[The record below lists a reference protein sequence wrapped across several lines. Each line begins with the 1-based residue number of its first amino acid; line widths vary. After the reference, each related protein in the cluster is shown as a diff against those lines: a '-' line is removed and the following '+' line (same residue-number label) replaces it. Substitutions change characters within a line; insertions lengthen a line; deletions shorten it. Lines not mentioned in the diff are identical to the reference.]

1 MMNLRDIFEK
11 PVDRAIEGVIKADD
25 EASLRVELGE
35 YVITNEIERQLER
48 FLDAYNNYETANGVW
63 ISGFFGSGKSHLL
76 KILALLLENRNVG
89 GCPAYELFKQKCTR
103 NEILAADLRKAVS
116 IPSKSILFNI
126 DQKADVISKE
136 QIDALLSVFLKV
148 FDEMCGYYGKQPH
161 IAQFERD
168 LDSRGL
174 LDRFRAAYQSIAGKS
189 WDRGREQALLENANI
204 AKAYAQVSGGNLS
217 EGQGILTRYRQDFR
231 LSIEDFA
238 DKVKAYI
245 DAQKPGFRLNFFVDE
260 VGQYIAD
267 NLKLMT
273 NLQTIAESLNT
284 KCRGRAWIIVTAQ
297 QDMGAVIGDMNHRQ
311 ENDFSKIQARFAN
324 RIPLNSADVAE
335 VIQERLLKKTDAGIE
350 MLSDLYHRESNN
362 LKTLFD
368 FSDGSIRLENFRDR
382 DHLIHSYPFIPYQ
395 YPLFQVAIQN
405 LSQHNAFEG
414 KHSSVGER
422 SMLGVFQEVA
432 VRLAD
437 IPVGGLATFDQMFEG
452 IRTALKSNVQ
462 QSILIAE
469 RNLGDQFATR
479 VLKALFLVKYVKPFK
494 STPRNVAILMLDR
507 FDTDLTKHKRRVE
520 EALSLLEQNTY
531 VQRNG
536 ELFEFLT
543 DEEKDV
549 EQEIKAIE
557 VDTAEIAKEL
567 ETLVFDGVIKVRKL
581 RHEASSQDYSFARYL
596 DDRPLGRDYELA
608 INVIT
613 PFHEQSGNAE
623 GIAMH
628 TMSRDE
634 LAVVLN
640 PDARFVS
647 DLMMV
652 KRTDK
657 YVRQARAV
665 AQQPTIERI
674 IRDKGEQNSN
684 RQRDLAL
691 KARALVGDARLF
703 VRGEEID
710 VRSEDP
716 QARIERAFQV
726 LIDKVYVNLGMLRGI
741 AYAENEIGKFLTYGN
756 DGMLGDGAANLT
768 EAEQEILNYAQSN
781 ARNGIR
787 TTVKAV
793 VERFDRKPYGWSYA
807 AILCTTA
814 SLLGRGK
821 LEARSDGSPLE
832 GDALLRALQNAHTLG
847 NIVLE
852 LQVEFTPA
860 QTRKLKEF
868 YREFFD
874 SQPAGTDGKALGF
887 ETAAAFAALKQELAG
902 LEAQASRYP
911 FLGALSSVR
920 EAVREITGKPY
931 AWYLQE
937 LGRHEDRLL
946 DLKEGILDPIR
957 RFMGGAQ
964 KAIYDDARAYLSDQS
979 ANFVYGGDD
988 KANAMQAVLDDPNCY
1003 KGNTIQQMKGTF
1015 DALKSELDARIAEE
1029 RKAAL
1034 SAVEEL
1040 REKLLALPE
1049 FAAVAD
1055 SHRCE
1060 TEAAFAAI
1068 LETVRNSKLIAV
1080 IRERASGFRSSVYP
1094 ALLGRVTAATPP
1106 SSPSQKADTGGER
1119 RGFDGGVSSPP
1130 LASPLAQLEYV
1141 AVSGLRVTYAKPYLA
1156 DERDVEAYLS
1166 TLREKL
1172 IAEIH
1177 AGKRITI

>member
-1 MMNLRDIFEK
+1 MITLRDIFEK

-25 EASLRVELGE
+25 EASLKVELEE
-35 YVITNEIERQLER
+35 YVITNEIERQFEK
-48 FLDAYNNYETANGVW
+48 FLDAYNNYGTANGVW

-76 KILALLLENRNVG
+76 KMLALLLENRDIG
-89 GCPAYELFKQKCTR
+89 GSPAYEVFKQKCAH

-126 DQKADVISKE
+126 DQKADVISKG
-136 QIDALLSVFLKV
+136 QTDALLSVFQKV
-148 FDEMCGYYGKQPH
+148 FDEVGGYYGKQPH

-168 LDSRGL
+168 LDSREVL
-174 LDRFRAAYQSIAGKS
+174 EAFRAAYQAVAGKP
-189 WDRGREQALLENANI
+189 WERGREQALLENANV
-204 AKAYAQVSGGNLS
+204 AKAYAQATGANPS
-217 EGQGILTRYRQDFR
+217 EGEGILTRYRQDFR
-231 LSIEDFA
+231 SSIEDFA
-238 DKVKAYI
+238 EKVRAYI
-245 DAQKPGFRLNFFVDE
+245 ESQKPGFRLNFFVDE

-267 NLKLMT
+267 NVKLMT

-297 QDMGAVIGDMNHRQ
+297 QDMASVIGDMNQRQ

-324 RIPLNSADVAE
+324 RMPLNSADVAE
-335 VIQERLLKKTDAGIE
+335 VIQKRLLKKTESGITS
-350 MLSDLYHRESNN
+350 LSDLYHRESNN

-368 FSDGSIRLENFRDR
+368 FTDGSIRLENFRDR
-382 DHLIHSYPFIPYQ
+382 DHFIHSYPFVPYQ
-395 YPLFQVAIQN
+395 YPLFQLAIQN

-432 VRLAD
+432 VRLAEL
-437 IPVGGLATFDQMFEG
+437 PLGGLATFDQMFEG

-469 RNLGDQFATR
+469 KNLGDEFATR
-479 VLKALFLVKYVKPFK
+479 ILKALFLVKYVKGFK
-494 STPRNVAILMLDR
+494 PTARNVAVLMLDR
-507 FDTDLTKHKRRVE
+507 FDTDLTKHKRRVD

-531 VQRNG
+531 IQRNS

-567 ETLVFDGVIKVRKL
+567 ETLIFDGVIKSRKL
-581 RHEASSQDYSFARYL
+581 KHEASSQDYAFARYL
-596 DDRPLGRDYELA
+596 DDRLLGRDYELA

-623 GIAMH
+623 ATAMR

-634 LAVVLN
+634 LAIVLN
-640 PDARFVS
+640 ADNRFVS
-647 DLMMV
+647 DLMTF

-657 YVRQARAV
+657 YVRQARSV
-665 AQQPTIERI
+665 TQQASIERI
-674 IRDKGEQNSN
+674 VREKGEQNNS

-703 VRGEEID
+703 VRGEEIE
-710 VRSEDP
+710 VRSEDA
-716 QARIERAFQV
+716 QARVERAFQTLV
-726 LIDKVYVNLGMLRGI
+726 DKVHVNLGMLRGA
-741 AYAENEIGKFLTYGN
+741 AYSDNEIGRFLTHGN
-756 DGMLGDGAANLT
+756 DGMFGEDAANLT
-768 EAEQEILNYAQSN
+768 EAEQEILNFAQSN

-793 VERFDRKPYGWSYA
+793 VERFERKPYGWSYA

-821 LEARSDGSPLE
+821 IEARSDGSPLE
-832 GDALLRALQNAHTLG
+832 GDALLRGLQNAHALG

-868 YREFFD
+868 FREFFD
-874 SQPAGTDGKALGF
+874 AQPAGTEGKALGI
-887 ETAAAFAALKQELAG
+887 ETAEAFGTLKTELAV
-902 LEAQASRYP
+902 LEGQSSRYP
-911 FLGALSSVR
+911 FLSALGQLQDALR
-920 EAVREITGKPY
+920 EVTGKPY

-957 RFMGGAQ
+957 RFMGGGQ
-964 KAIYDDARAYLSDQS
+964 KAIYDEARSYLADQNANFGYGGEDQARAIQE
-979 ANFVYGGDD
+979 
-988 KANAMQAVLDDPNCY
+988 VLVDPNCF
-1003 KGNTIQQMKGTF
+1003 KGNAIQQIKGT
-1015 DALKSELDARIAEE
+1015 LDTLRAEVDHRLAAE
-1029 RKAAL
+1029 RKTAI
-1034 SAVEEL
+1034 SDVEEL
-1040 REKLLALPE
+1040 RAKLRALPE
-1049 FAAVAD
+1049 FASLTEPD
-1055 SHRCE
+1055 RRE
-1060 TEAAFAAI
+1060 IEAAFTNVLDTI
-1068 LETVRNSKLIAV
+1068 GTSKLIAV
-1080 IRERASGFRSSVYP
+1080 IRERVSGFRASGYP
-1094 ALLGRVTAATPP
+1094 TLLGRVTAPP
-1106 SSPSQKADTGGER
+1106 SAKKDGDDDKPGG
-1119 RGFDGGVSSPP
+1119 FSDSSSGAP
-1130 LASPLAQLEYV
+1130 AAQTQPEYV
-1141 AVSGLRVTYAKPYLA
+1141 AASALRVTYAKAYLA
-1156 DERDVEAYLS
+1156 DERDIDAYLE
-1166 TLREKL
+1166 TLRETL
-1172 IAEIH
+1172 ISEIRS
-1177 AGKRITI
+1177 GKRVTV

>member
-1 MMNLRDIFEK
+1 MSKLRDIFEK

-25 EASLRVELGE
+25 EASLRVELEE

-48 FLDAYNNYETANGVW
+48 FLDAYNNYGTANGVW

-76 KILALLLENRNVG
+76 KMLALLLENRDVG
-89 GCPAYELFKQKCTR
+89 GSPAYELFKQKCAH
-103 NEILAADLRKAVS
+103 NEILAADLRKAVA

-136 QIDALLSVFLKV
+136 QIDALLSVFQKV

-174 LDRFRAAYQSIAGKS
+174 LDTFRAAYQSIAGKP
-189 WDRGREQALLENANI
+189 WDRGREQALLENANV
-204 AKAYAQVSGGNLS
+204 AKAYAQATGADPS

-231 LSIEDFA
+231 SSIEDFA

-267 NLKLMT
+267 NVKLMT

-284 KCRGRAWIIVTAQ
+284 KCRGRAWLIVTAQ
-297 QDMGAVIGDMNHRQ
+297 QDMASVIGDMNQRQ

-324 RIPLNSADVAE
+324 RMPLNSADVAE
-335 VIQERLLKKTDAGIE
+335 VIQKRLLKKTDAGIE
-350 MLSDLYHRESNN
+350 ALSALYHRESNN
-362 LKTLFD
+362 LKTLFG
-368 FSDGSIRLENFRDR
+368 FSDGSIRLESFRDL
-382 DHLIHSYPFIPYQ
+382 DHFIHSYPFIPYQ
-395 YPLFQVAIQN
+395 YPLFQLAIQN

-469 RNLGDQFATR
+469 KNLGDEFATR
-479 VLKALFLVKYVKPFK
+479 ILKALFLVKYVKAFK
-494 STPRNVAILMLDR
+494 PTARNVAILMLDR
-507 FDTDLTKHKRRVE
+507 FDADLTKHKRRID

-531 VQRNG
+531 IQRNG

-549 EQEIKAIE
+549 EQEIKAME

-567 ETLVFDGVIKVRKL
+567 ETLIFDGVIKNRKL
-581 RHEASSQDYSFARYL
+581 RHESSSQDYSFARYL
-596 DDRPLGRDYELA
+596 DDRPIGRDYELA

-623 GIAMH
+623 AIAMR

-640 PDARFVS
+640 ADSRFVS
-647 DLMMV
+647 DLMMF

-665 AQQPTIERI
+665 TQQPAIERI
-674 IRDKGEQNSN
+674 IREKGEQNSS
-684 RQRDLAL
+684 RQRDLTL
-691 KARALVGDARLF
+691 KARTLVGEARLF
-703 VRGEEID
+703 VRGEEIE

-716 QARIERAFQV
+716 QARIERAFQTLV
-726 LIDKVYVNLGMLRGI
+726 DKVHVNLGMLRGV
-741 AYAENEIGKFLTYGN
+741 AYSENEIGKFLAHGN
-756 DGMLGDGAANLT
+756 DGMFGEDAAHLT

-793 VERFDRKPYGWSYA
+793 AERFERKPYGWSYA

-821 LEARSDGSPLE
+821 IEARSDGAPLE
-832 GDALLRALQNAHTLG
+832 GEALQRSLQNAHALA

-874 SQPAGTDGKALGF
+874 AQPAGSEGKALGI
-887 ETAAAFAALKQELAG
+887 ETGEAFAALKNDLAV
-902 LEAQASRYP
+902 LEAQSSRYS
-911 FLGALSSVR
+911 FLTALSDVR
-920 EAVREITGKPY
+920 EAVREVTGKPY

-937 LGRHEDRLL
+937 LSRHEDRLL

-964 KAIYDDARAYLSDQS
+964 KAIYDEARAYLSDQS
-979 ANFVYGGDD
+979 ANFGYGGDE
-988 KANAMQAVLDDPNCY
+988 KANAIRAVLDDPNCF
-1003 KGNTIQQMKGTF
+1003 KGNTIQQIKGTL
-1015 DALKSELDARIAEE
+1015 DALKAEVDARIATE
-1029 RKAAL
+1029 RKTAL
-1034 SAVEEL
+1034 SNVEEL
-1040 REKLLALPE
+1040 REKLRALPE
-1049 FAAVAD
+1049 FASLTD
-1055 SHRCE
+1055 SDRGE
-1060 TEAAFAAI
+1060 IDAAFTGI
-1068 LETVRNSKLIAV
+1068 LETVANSKLIAV
-1080 IRERASGFRSSVYP
+1080 IRERVSGFRSSTYP
-1094 ALLGRVTAATPP
+1094 ALLGRVTAPP
-1106 SSPSQKADTGGER
+1106 PPPPAQNGDEEAER
-1119 RGFDGGVSSPP
+1119 QDFKDEASSPP
-1130 LASPLAQLEYV
+1130 APVQPEYV
-1141 AVSGLRVTYAKPYLA
+1141 AVGALRVTYAKPYLA
-1156 DERDVEAYLS
+1156 EEKDVDAYLDNLRD
-1166 TLREKL
+1166 TLV
-1172 IAEIH
+1172 AEIR
-1177 AGKRITI
+1177 AGRRVTV